1 MTDVSICL
9 LGPLLVSRAGELIE
23 VPGRRPR
30 TLLALLAMEAGTP
43 VSADLLADRIWG
55 EDLPDNPRGSLHTYI
70 GRLRRV
76 LGKEVVRRAAGGY
89 ILDLPRSSVDA
100 LAFVDLLDGAQGP
113 EAYERLEAAIEL
125 WRADPFDDSAGQSL
139 AERTRPWLVDRY
151 LAALEH
157 RAELDIAAGRA
168 AKAVADVRRVV
179 GDHPLRESLW
189 AVLLDALDAAGRT
202 AEALEAFEEVRARLA
217 DELGTDPGAELR
229 STFTRLLSG
238 ASPTAPQTEDPE
250 GQAMVP
256 AQRVSEEDMV
266 PRQLPADIPSFSGRE
281 AELRLLD
288 AVTIS
293 HDVGW
298 PSVVA
303 VHGIGAVGKTA
314 LAVHWARSRT
324 EHFPDGQLFIDLRGY
339 GPGEPLSH
347 AQALTTLLIGLGVDV
362 ASVPAEVDAA
372 SALLR
377 TTLAGRR
384 MLLVLDNARD
394 STHVRPLLPG
404 SDSLALV
411 TSRSQLRGL
420 ATREGARRIALDT
433 LAPEESVAFL
443 KQRLVD
449 RSAGEADIR
458 ALADRCGH
466 LPLALAVAAERCS
479 RYPDL
484 SLTDLLA
491 ELDGETSRLAALEAP
506 LDPVSDLRA
515 VFSWS
520 YDSLDEESR
529 RAFRLLGLRPGH
541 EIGMP
546 AMAAL
551 FAADIATAR
560 RLVDKLVDANLVREH
575 RPGRF
580 VLHDLIRD
588 YALELGSAEESGE
601 ALRRLLSW
609 YSHSLVAAAV
619 ADRRPL
625 GMMRLDPVVG
635 GVTPLTFATAQQA
648 RSWGDREWLNMG
660 SAVRLAAG
668 LGLHSPAYQLVNK
681 ILFFAIRHP
690 PSDTLELQ
698 EIGVDAALRA
708 GEFVDA
714 AYVRNQLG
722 ITRARAG
729 DLSGAISDFRAAAAV
744 FREAGEAMGLG
755 MSLSNYGQAM
765 AAIGAFEEAV
775 LVLEEAHAVAVEAGL
790 DVRVRNSLIARAEV
804 YVRMGRY
811 EDALALFEG
820 EIGTDPVDAQSA
832 APGATLIDA
841 LIGMERYDDAEKHL
855 CRELARHTQNRNRW
869 SEARL
874 LFRRAKIERKT
885 DRGTHARETL
895 HEVLGILDEVGELDH
910 TELTR
915 EEVEGLLTSLGAI
928 ARVPE
933 IERDPRRQGLGSRNQ
948 PAMTNYAPPSQASPG
963 PSATM

>member
-9 LGPLLVSRAGELIE
+9 LGPLVVTLAGEPVEI
-23 VPGRRPR
+23 PGRRPR
-30 TLLALLAMEAGTP
+30 TLLALLALEAGTP
-43 VSADLLADRIWG
+43 LSADLLADRIWG

-100 LAFVDLLDGAQGP
+100 LAFIDLLDTAQGP
-113 EAYERLEAAIEL
+113 EAYERLEEAIEL
-125 WRADPFDDSAGQSL
+125 WRADPFDDSAGESL

-189 AVLLDALDAAGRT
+189 AVLLDALDTAGRT
-202 AEALEAFEEVRARLA
+202 AEALEAYEEVRARLA

-238 ASPTAPQTEDPE
+238 ASPTAPEVEDPE
-250 GQAMVP
+250 GQATVP
-256 AQRVSEEDMV
+256 AQRVSEEDML
-266 PRQLPADIPSFSGRE
+266 PRQLPADILSFSGRE

-293 HDVGW
+293 HDAGW

-339 GPGEPLSH
+339 GPGDPLSH

-377 TTLAGRR
+377 TTLAQRR

-394 STHVRPLLPG
+394 SAHVRPLLPG

-433 LAPEESVAFL
+433 LAPAESAAFL
-443 KQRLVD
+443 KQRFVD
-449 RSAGEADIR
+449 RPASEADIR

-506 LDPVSDLRA
+506 LDPISDLRA

-601 ALRRLLSW
+601 ALLRLVSW
-609 YSHSLVAAAV
+609 YTHSLVAASE
-619 ADRRPL
+619 ADGRSFRL
-625 GMMRLDPVVG
+625 MTLDPVVA
-635 GVTPLTFATAQQA
+635 GVTPLSFATSQQA
-648 RSWGDREWLNMG
+648 RAWGDREWLTMG
-660 SAVRLAAG
+660 SAVRLAVRAG
-668 LGLHSPAYQLVNK
+668 LLCPAYQLVNK
-681 ILFFAIRHP
+681 MFSLSMRHP
-690 PSDTLELQ
+690 PAETVPLQ
-698 EIGVDAALRA
+698 ELGLDAALRA
-708 GEFVDA
+708 GQHVDA
-714 AYVRNQLG
+714 AYLRNQVG
-722 ITRARAG
+722 ISRARAG
-729 DLSGAISDFRAAAAV
+729 DLTRAIPEFRGAAEV
-744 FREAGEAMGLG
+744 FREAGTAAGLE
-755 MSLSNYGQAM
+755 MALSNCGQALSM
-765 AAIGAFEEAV
+765 IGSLDEAV
-775 LVLEEAHAVAVEAGL
+775 AVLEEAYAVADAAGM
-790 DVRVRNSLIARAEV
+790 DDRARASRIGLAEV
-804 YVRMGRY
+804 YVRMERY
-811 EDALALFEG
+811 EDAVRLVED
-820 EIGTDPVDAQSA
+820 EIGRGPVDVDSSA
-832 APGATLIDA
+832 SPRMTLVDA
-841 LIGMERYDDAEKHL
+841 LIGLRRHAEAETHL
-855 CRELARHTQNRNRW
+855 RLELAHRLEERNRW
-869 SEARL
+869 AEANVL
-874 LFRRAKIERKT
+874 VRRAVIERET
-885 DRGTHARETL
+885 DRAAQARATL
-895 HEVLGILDEVGELDH
+895 QEVVVILDEVGELDR
-910 TELTR
+910 TALTKERVEELLAT
-915 EEVEGLLTSLGAI
+915 VEASASASAG
-928 ARVPE
+928 
-933 IERDPRRQGLGSRNQ
+933 RDVDASATQGLGGGVALR
-948 PAMTNYAPPSQASPG
+948 P
-963 PSATM
+963 

>member
-1 MTDVSICL
+1 MTDVNICL
-9 LGPLLVSRAGELIE
+9 LGPLIVTRAGETVE

-30 TLLALLAMEAGTP
+30 TLLSLLALEAGTP

-55 EDLPDNPRGSLHTYI
+55 EELPDNPRGSLHTYI

-100 LAFVDLLDGAQGP
+100 LTFIDLLDAAEGP
-113 EAYERLEAAIEL
+113 EAYDRLEEAIAL
-125 WRADPFDDSAGQSL
+125 WRAEPFDEPSGDSL

-189 AVLLDALDAAGRT
+189 VVLLDALDAAGRT
-202 AEALEAFEEVRARLA
+202 AEALEAYEEVRARLA
-217 DELGTDPGAELR
+217 DELGADPGAELR
-229 STFTRLLSG
+229 ATFTRLLAGSSPAAE
-238 ASPTAPQTEDPE
+238 ASRGQPT
-250 GQAMVP
+250 VP
-256 AQRVSEEDMV
+256 AQRVSEEDLV

-293 HDVGW
+293 HDAGW

-314 LAVHWARSRT
+314 FAVHWARART
-324 EHFPDGQLFIDLRGY
+324 EHFPDGQLFIDLRGF

-347 AQALTTLLIGLGVDV
+347 AQALTTLLIGLGVDA
-362 ASVPAEVDAA
+362 ASMPAEVDAA

-377 TTLAGRR
+377 TTLAQRR

-394 STHVRPLLPG
+394 SAQVRPLLPG
-404 SDSLALV
+404 GDSLVLV

-420 ATREGARRIALDT
+420 ATREGARRLALDT
-433 LAPEESVAFL
+433 LAPTESAAFL
-443 KQRLVD
+443 RQRLID
-449 RSAGEADIR
+449 RTADEADVR

-484 SLTDLLA
+484 PLTDLVA
-491 ELDGETSRLAALEAP
+491 QLDGETSRLAALEAP
-506 LDPVSDLRA
+506 LDPISDLRA

-588 YALELGSAEESGE
+588 YALEMGSEEESGE
-601 ALRRLLSW
+601 ALLRLLSW
-609 YSHSLVAAAV
+609 YTHSLVAASE
-619 ADRRPL
+619 ADGRSFRL
-625 GMMRLDPVVG
+625 MSLDPVVD
-635 GVTPLTFATAQQA
+635 GVTPLSFATSQQA
-648 RSWGDREWLNMG
+648 RAWGDREWLTMG
-660 SAVRLAAG
+660 SAVRLGVRAG
-668 LGLHSPAYQLVNK
+668 LLGPAYQLVNK
-681 ILFFAIRHP
+681 MFSLSMRHP
-690 PSDTLELQ
+690 PAETVPLQ
-698 EIGVDAALRA
+698 ELGLDAALRA
-708 GEFVDA
+708 GQHVDA
-714 AYVRNQLG
+714 AYIRNQVG
-722 ITRARAG
+722 ISRARVGDLTRAISEFR
-729 DLSGAISDFRAAAAV
+729 GAAEV
-744 FREAGEAMGLG
+744 FREAGTAAGLE
-755 MSLSNYGQAM
+755 MALSNCGQALSM
-765 AAIGAFEEAV
+765 IGSLDEAV
-775 LVLEEAHAVAVEAGL
+775 AVLEEAYAVADAAGM
-790 DVRVRNSLIARAEV
+790 DDRARGSLIGLAEV
-804 YVRMGRY
+804 YVRMERY
-811 EDALALFEG
+811 EDAARLVEE
-820 EIGTDPVDAQSA
+820 EIGFGPVDVDSSA
-832 APGATLIDA
+832 SPRMTLVDA
-841 LIGMERYDDAEKHL
+841 LIGLRRFAEAETHL
-855 CRELARHTQNRNRW
+855 RLELTHRLEERNRW
-869 SEARL
+869 GEANVL
-874 LFRRAKIERKT
+874 VRRAVIERET
-885 DRGTHARETL
+885 DRVAQARVTL
-895 HEVLGILDEVGELDH
+895 HEVVAILDEVGELDR
-910 TELTR
+910 TALTR
-915 EEVEGLLTSLGAI
+915 ERVEDLLASVGSSTSAD
-928 ARVPE
+928 
-933 IERDPRRQGLGSRNQ
+933 RDADAETAQGLGGGVALR
-948 PAMTNYAPPSQASPG
+948 P
-963 PSATM
+963 

>member
-1 MTDVSICL
+1 VTDVSICL
-9 LGPLLVSRAGELIE
+9 LGPLIVTRAGEPVEI
-23 VPGRRPR
+23 PGRRPR
-30 TLLALLAMEAGTP
+30 TLLALLALEAGTP

-100 LAFVDLLDGAQGP
+100 LAFIDLLDGAQGP
-113 EAYERLEAAIEL
+113 EAYERLEEAIAL
-125 WRADPFDDSAGQSL
+125 WRADPFDDSAGESL

-202 AEALEAFEEVRARLA
+202 AEALEAYEEVRARLA

-238 ASPTAPQTEDPE
+238 ASPTAPQTEDLE
-250 GQAMVP
+250 GQATVP

-293 HDVGW
+293 HDAGW

-601 ALRRLLSW
+601 ALLRLVSW
-609 YSHSLVAAAV
+609 YTHSLVAASE
-619 ADRRPL
+619 ADGRSFRL
-625 GMMRLDPVVG
+625 MTLDPVVA
-635 GVTPLTFATAQQA
+635 GVTPLSFATSQQA
-648 RSWGDREWLNMG
+648 RAWGDREWLTMG
-660 SAVRLAAG
+660 SAVRLAVRAG
-668 LGLHSPAYQLVNK
+668 LLGPAYQLVNK
-681 ILFFAIRHP
+681 MFSLSMRHP
-690 PSDTLELQ
+690 PVETVPLQ
-698 EIGVDAALRA
+698 ELGLDAALRA
-708 GEFVDA
+708 GQHVDA
-714 AYVRNQLG
+714 AYLRNQVG
-722 ITRARAG
+722 ISRARAG
-729 DLSGAISDFRAAAAV
+729 DLPRAIPEFRGAAEVFRAADTAA
-744 FREAGEAMGLG
+744 GLE
-755 MSLSNYGQAM
+755 MALSNCGQALSM
-765 AAIGAFEEAV
+765 IGSLDEAV
-775 LVLEEAHAVAVEAGL
+775 AVLEEAYAVADAAGM
-790 DVRVRNSLIARAEV
+790 DDRARASLIGLAEV
-804 YVRMGRY
+804 YVRMERY
-811 EDALALFEG
+811 EDAARLVEG
-820 EIGTDPVDAQSA
+820 EIGLGPVDVDSSA
-832 APGATLIDA
+832 SPRMTLVDA
-841 LIGMERYDDAEKHL
+841 LIGLRRYAEAETHL
-855 CRELARHTQNRNRW
+855 RLELAHRLEERNRW
-869 SEARL
+869 GEANVL
-874 LFRRAKIERKT
+874 VRRAVIERET
-885 DRGTHARETL
+885 DRAAQARATL
-895 HEVLGILDEVGELDH
+895 QEVVVILDEVGELDR
-910 TELTR
+910 TALTR
-915 EEVEGLLTSLGAI
+915 ERVEELLATVEASVSAG
-928 ARVPE
+928 
-933 IERDPRRQGLGSRNQ
+933 RDVDASATQGLGGGVALR
-948 PAMTNYAPPSQASPG
+948 P
-963 PSATM
+963 

>member
-1 MTDVSICL
+1 MIVT
-9 LGPLLVSRAGELIE
+9 RAGEPVEI
-23 VPGRRPR
+23 PGRRPR
-30 TLLALLAMEAGTP
+30 TLLALLALEAGTP

-55 EDLPDNPRGSLHTYI
+55 EELPDNPRGSLHTYI

-89 ILDLPRSSVDA
+89 ILDLPRACVDA
-100 LAFVDLLDGAQGP
+100 LTFIDLLDSIDGLEGP
-113 EAYERLEAAIEL
+113 EAYVRLEEAIEL
-125 WRADPFDDSAGQSL
+125 WRAEPFDDSAAESL

-151 LAALEH
+151 LEARER
-157 RAELDIAAGRA
+157 RAQLDIAAGRA

-179 GDHPLRESLW
+179 ADHPLRESLW
-189 AVLLDALDAAGRT
+189 VVLLDALESAGRT
-202 AEALEAFEEVRARLA
+202 AEALEAYEEVRARLA

-229 STFTRLLSG
+229 STFVRLLSG
-238 ASPTAPQTEDPE
+238 DSSAGPE
-250 GQAMVP
+250 VVAGHAKVP
-256 AQRVSEEDMV
+256 AQRVSEEDLV
-266 PRQLPADIPSFSGRE
+266 PRQLPADIAGFSGRQ

-293 HDVGW
+293 HDAGW

-377 TTLAGRR
+377 TTLADRR

-394 STHVRPLLPG
+394 SAHVRPLLPG

-433 LAPEESVAFL
+433 LTPAESAAFL
-443 KQRLVD
+443 EQRLVD
-449 RSAGEADIR
+449 RAADEADVR

-484 SLTDLLA
+484 TLTDLLA
-491 ELDGETSRLAALEAP
+491 ELDGETSRLAALEVP
-506 LDPVSDLRA
+506 LDPISDLRA

-551 FAADIATAR
+551 FAVDIATSR

-588 YALELGSAEESGE
+588 YALELGFAEESDE
-601 ALRRLLSW
+601 ALLRLVSW
-609 YSHSLVAAAV
+609 YTHSLVAASEV
-619 ADRRPL
+619 DGRSFRL
-625 GMMRLDPVVG
+625 MTLDPVVA
-635 GVTPLTFATAQQA
+635 GVTPLSFATSQQA
-648 RSWGDREWLNMG
+648 RAWGDREWPTMR
-660 SAVRLAAG
+660 SAVRLAVRAG
-668 LGLHSPAYQLVNK
+668 LLCPAYQLVNK
-681 ILFFAIRHP
+681 MFSLSMRHP
-690 PSDTLELQ
+690 PAETVPLQ
-698 EIGVDAALRA
+698 ELGLDAALRA
-708 GEFVDA
+708 GQPVDA
-714 AYVRNQLG
+714 AYLRNQAG
-722 ITRARAG
+722 ISRARAG
-729 DLSGAISDFRAAAAV
+729 DLTRAISEFRAAAEV
-744 FREAGEAMGLG
+744 FREAGTAAGLE
-755 MSLSNYGQAM
+755 MALSNCGQALSM
-765 AAIGAFEEAV
+765 IGSLDEAV
-775 LVLEEAHAVAVEAGL
+775 AVLEEAYAVADAAGMA
-790 DVRVRNSLIARAEV
+790 DRARGSLIGLAEV
-804 YVRMGRY
+804 YVRMERY
-811 EDALALFEG
+811 ADAVRLIEE
-820 EIGTDPVDAQSA
+820 EIGQHRVEVDSSS
-832 APGATLIDA
+832 PRLTLIDA
-841 LIGMERYDDAEKHL
+841 LIGLRRFADAETELRLELTQHL
-855 CRELARHTQNRNRW
+855 EERNRW
-869 SEARL
+869 GEANAL
-874 LFRRAKIERKT
+874 VRRAMIERET
-885 DRGTHARETL
+885 DRIAQARATL
-895 HEVLGILDEVGELDH
+895 QEVVAILDEVGELDR
-910 TELTR
+910 TALTR
-915 EEVEGLLTSLGAI
+915 ERVEELLASVGSSAS
-928 ARVPE
+928 AD
-933 IERDPRRQGLGSRNQ
+933 RDADAEAAQGLGGGVALR
-948 PAMTNYAPPSQASPG
+948 P
-963 PSATM
+963 

>member
-9 LGPLLVSRAGELIE
+9 LGPLVVTRAGEPVEI
-23 VPGRRPR
+23 PGRRPR
-30 TLLALLAMEAGTP
+30 TLLALLALEAGTP

-100 LAFVDLLDGAQGP
+100 LAFIDLLDGAHGP
-113 EAYERLEAAIEL
+113 EAYERLEEATAL
-125 WRADPFDDSAGQSL
+125 WRADPFDDSAGESL

-189 AVLLDALDAAGRT
+189 AVLLDALDASGRT
-202 AEALEAFEEVRARLA
+202 AEALEAYEEVRARLA

-238 ASPTAPQTEDPE
+238 GSPTAPEIDRE
-250 GQAMVP
+250 GQATVP

-293 HDVGW
+293 HDAGW

-347 AQALTTLLIGLGVDV
+347 AEALTTLLIGLGVDV
-362 ASVPAEVDAA
+362 ASVPSEVDAA

-377 TTLAGRR
+377 TTLAQRR
-384 MLLVLDNARD
+384 TLLVLDNARD

-433 LAPEESVAFL
+433 LAPEESAAFL

-551 FAADIATAR
+551 FAVDIATAR
-560 RLVDKLVDANLVREH
+560 RLVDKLVDANLIREH

-601 ALRRLLSW
+601 ALLRLVSW
-609 YSHSLVAAAV
+609 YTHSLVAASE
-619 ADRRPL
+619 ADGRSFRL
-625 GMMRLDPVVG
+625 MTLDPVVA
-635 GVTPLTFATAQQA
+635 GVTPLSFATSQQA
-648 RSWGDREWLNMG
+648 RAWGDREWLTMG
-660 SAVRLAAG
+660 SAVRLAVRARL
-668 LGLHSPAYQLVNK
+668 LGPAYQLVNK
-681 ILFFAIRHP
+681 MFSLSMRHP
-690 PSDTLELQ
+690 PVETVPLQ
-698 EIGVDAALRA
+698 ELGLDAALRA
-708 GEFVDA
+708 GQHVDA
-714 AYVRNQLG
+714 AYLRNQVG
-722 ITRARAG
+722 ISRARAG
-729 DLSGAISDFRAAAAV
+729 DLTRAISEFRGAAAV
-744 FREAGEAMGLG
+744 FRAAGTAAGLE
-755 MSLSNYGQAM
+755 MALSNCGQALSM
-765 AAIGAFEEAV
+765 IGSLDEAV
-775 LVLEEAHAVAVEAGL
+775 AVLEEAYAVADAAGM
-790 DVRVRNSLIARAEV
+790 DDRARASLIGLAEV
-804 YVRMGRY
+804 YVRMERY
-811 EDALALFEG
+811 EDAVRLVEE
-820 EIGTDPVDAQSA
+820 EIGHGPVDVDSSA
-832 APGATLIDA
+832 SPRMTLVDA
-841 LIGMERYDDAEKHL
+841 LIGLQRYAEAETHL
-855 CRELARHTQNRNRW
+855 RLELTHRLEERNRW
-869 SEARL
+869 GEANVL
-874 LFRRAKIERKT
+874 VRRAVIERET
-885 DRGTHARETL
+885 DRAAQARATL
-895 HEVLGILDEVGELDH
+895 QEVVVILDEVGELDR
-910 TELTR
+910 TALTR
-915 EEVEGLLTSLGAI
+915 ERVEELLATVEASVSAG
-928 ARVPE
+928 
-933 IERDPRRQGLGSRNQ
+933 RDVDASAAQGLGGGVALR
-948 PAMTNYAPPSQASPG
+948 P
-963 PSATM
+963 

>member
-1 MTDVSICL
+1 MTDVYICL
-9 LGPLLVSRAGELIE
+9 LGPLIVTRAGEPVE

-30 TLLALLAMEAGTP
+30 TLLALLALEAGTP

-89 ILDLPRSSVDA
+89 ILDLPRSAVDA
-100 LAFVDLLDGAQGP
+100 LTFIDLLDAAEGP
-113 EAYERLEAAIEL
+113 QAYERLEEAIAL
-125 WRADPFDDSAGQSL
+125 WRAEPFDDSAGESL

-168 AKAVADVRRVV
+168 TKAVADVRRVI

-189 AVLLDALDAAGRT
+189 VVLLDALEAAGRT
-202 AEALEAFEEVRARLA
+202 AEALEAYEEVRARLA
-217 DELGTDPGAELR
+217 EELGADPGAELR
-229 STFTRLLSG
+229 STFTRLLVGS
-238 ASPTAPQTEDPE
+238 SPAAPDAEVSA
-250 GQAMVP
+250 GQATVP
-256 AQRVSEEDMV
+256 SQRVSEEDMV
-266 PRQLPADIPSFSGRE
+266 PRQLPADIPSFSGRT

-293 HDVGW
+293 HEAGW

-314 LAVHWARSRT
+314 LAVHWARSRA
-324 EHFPDGQLFIDLRGY
+324 EHFPDGQLFIDLRGF

-362 ASVPAEVDAA
+362 ASVPGEVDAA

-377 TTLAGRR
+377 TTLAQRR

-394 STHVRPLLPG
+394 STQVRPLLPG
-404 SDSLALV
+404 GDSLVLV

-420 ATREGARRIALDT
+420 ATREGARRLALDT
-433 LAPEESVAFL
+433 LAPEESAAFL
-443 KQRLVD
+443 RQRLVD
-449 RSAGEADIR
+449 RAADEADVR

-506 LDPVSDLRA
+506 LDPISDLRA

-529 RAFRLLGLRPGH
+529 RSFRLLGLRPGH

-551 FAADIATAR
+551 FGVDIAAAR

-588 YALELGSAEESGE
+588 YALEMGSEEESGE
-601 ALRRLLSW
+601 ALLRLVSW
-609 YSHSLVAAAV
+609 YTHSLVAASEAGG
-619 ADRRPL
+619 RSFRL
-625 GMMRLDPVVG
+625 MSLDPVVA

-648 RSWGDREWLNMG
+648 RAWGDREWLTMG
-660 SAVRLAAG
+660 SAVRLAVRAG
-668 LGLHSPAYQLVNK
+668 LLGPAYQLVNK
-681 ILFFAIRHP
+681 MFTLSMRHP
-690 PSDTLELQ
+690 PAETLPLQ
-698 EIGVDAALRA
+698 ELCLDAALRA
-708 GEFVDA
+708 GEHVDA
-714 AYVRNQLG
+714 AYIRNQAG
-722 ITRARAG
+722 ISRARAG
-729 DLSGAISDFRAAAAV
+729 DLTRAISEFRGAAEVFRAAGTAA
-744 FREAGEAMGLG
+744 GLE
-755 MSLSNYGQAM
+755 MALSNCGQALSM
-765 AAIGAFEEAV
+765 IGSLDEAV
-775 LVLEEAHAVAVEAGL
+775 AVLEEAYAVADAAGM
-790 DVRVRNSLIARAEV
+790 DDRARASLIGLAEV
-804 YVRMGRY
+804 YVRMERY
-811 EDALALFEG
+811 EDAVRLVEE
-820 EIGTDPVDAQSA
+820 EIGYASVDVDSSA
-832 APGATLIDA
+832 SPRMTLIDA
-841 LIGMERYDDAEKHL
+841 LIGLGRHAEAETHL
-855 CRELARHTQNRNRW
+855 RLELAHHLEERNRW
-869 SEARL
+869 AEANVL
-874 LFRRAKIERKT
+874 VRRALIERET
-885 DRGTHARETL
+885 ERVAQARATL
-895 HEVLGILDEVGELDH
+895 HEVSAILDEVGELDR
-910 TELTR
+910 TALTR
-915 EEVEGLLTSLGAI
+915 ERVEELLASVGSSVSAG
-928 ARVPE
+928 
-933 IERDPRRQGLGSRNQ
+933 RDVDATAAQGLGGGVALR
-948 PAMTNYAPPSQASPG
+948 P
-963 PSATM
+963 

>member
-9 LGPLLVSRAGELIE
+9 LGPLIVTRAGEPVE

-30 TLLALLAMEAGTP
+30 TLLSLLALEAGTP

-55 EDLPDNPRGSLHTYI
+55 EELPDNPRGSLHTYI

-100 LAFVDLLDGAQGP
+100 LTFIDLLDAAEGP
-113 EAYERLEAAIEL
+113 EAYDRLEEAIAL
-125 WRADPFDDSAGQSL
+125 WRAEPFDEPSGDSL

-157 RAELDIAAGRA
+157 RAALDIAAGRA

-189 AVLLDALDAAGRT
+189 VVLLDALDAAGRT
-202 AEALEAFEEVRARLA
+202 AEALESYEEVRARLA
-217 DELGTDPGAELR
+217 DELGADPGAELR
-229 STFTRLLSG
+229 STFTRLLTGSSPAPEVD
-238 ASPTAPQTEDPE
+238 ASQ
-250 GQAMVP
+250 GQATVP

-293 HDVGW
+293 HDAGW

-314 LAVHWARSRT
+314 FAVHWARART
-324 EHFPDGQLFIDLRGY
+324 EHFPDGQLFIDLRGF

-347 AQALTTLLIGLGVDV
+347 AQALTTLLIGLGVDA

-377 TTLAGRR
+377 TTLAQRR
-384 MLLVLDNARD
+384 MLLLLDNARD
-394 STHVRPLLPG
+394 STQVRPLLPG
-404 SDSLALV
+404 GDSLVLV

-420 ATREGARRIALDT
+420 ATREGARRLALDT
-433 LAPEESVAFL
+433 LAPAESAAFL
-443 KQRLVD
+443 RQRLID
-449 RSAGEADIR
+449 RTADEADIR

-484 SLTDLLA
+484 PLTDLIA

-506 LDPVSDLRA
+506 LDPISDLRA

-551 FAADIATAR
+551 FAVDIAAAR

-588 YALELGSAEESGE
+588 YALEMGSEKESGE
-601 ALRRLLSW
+601 ALLRLVSW
-609 YSHSLVAAAV
+609 YTHSLVAASE
-619 ADRRPL
+619 ADGRSFRL
-625 GMMRLDPVVG
+625 MSLDPVVD
-635 GVTPLTFATAQQA
+635 GVTPLSFATSQQA
-648 RSWGDREWLNMG
+648 RAWGDREWPTMG
-660 SAVRLAAG
+660 SAVRLAVRAG
-668 LGLHSPAYQLVNK
+668 LLGPAYQLVNK
-681 ILFFAIRHP
+681 MFSLSMRHP
-690 PSDTLELQ
+690 PAETVPLQ
-698 EIGVDAALRA
+698 ELGLDAALRA
-708 GEFVDA
+708 GQHIDA
-714 AYVRNQLG
+714 AYIRNQFG
-722 ITRARAG
+722 ISRARVG
-729 DLSGAISDFRAAAAV
+729 DLPRAITEFRGAAEV
-744 FREAGEAMGLG
+744 FREAGTAAGLE
-755 MSLSNYGQAM
+755 MALSNCGQALSM
-765 AAIGAFEEAV
+765 IGSLDEAV
-775 LVLEEAHAVAVEAGL
+775 AVLEEAYAVADAAGM
-790 DVRVRNSLIARAEV
+790 DDRARASLIGLAEV
-804 YVRMGRY
+804 YVRMERY
-811 EDALALFEG
+811 EDAVRLVEE
-820 EIGTDPVDAQSA
+820 EIGYASVDVDSSA
-832 APGATLIDA
+832 SPRMTLVDA
-841 LIGMERYDDAEKHL
+841 LIGLRRYAEAENHL
-855 CRELARHTQNRNRW
+855 RLELAHRLEERNRW
-869 SEARL
+869 GEANVL
-874 LFRRAKIERKT
+874 VRRAVVERET
-885 DRGTHARETL
+885 ERVAQARATL
-895 HEVLGILDEVGELDH
+895 HEVVAILDEVGELDR
-910 TELTR
+910 TALTR
-915 EEVEGLLTSLGAI
+915 ERVEELLASVGSSAS
-928 ARVPE
+928 AD
-933 IERDPRRQGLGSRNQ
+933 RDVDAEAAQGLGGGVALR
-948 PAMTNYAPPSQASPG
+948 P
-963 PSATM
+963 

>member
-1 MTDVSICL
+1 MTDVNICL
-9 LGPLLVSRAGELIE
+9 LGPLIVTRAGAPVE

-30 TLLALLAMEAGTP
+30 TLLALLALEAGTP

-55 EDLPDNPRGSLHTYI
+55 EELPDNPRGSLHTYI

-76 LGKEVVRRAAGGY
+76 LGKEVVRRDAGGY

-100 LAFVDLLDGAQGP
+100 LAFLDLLDAAKGP
-113 EAYERLEAAIEL
+113 EAYARLEEAIAL
-125 WRADPFDDSAGQSL
+125 WRAEPFDDPAGDSL

-168 AKAVADVRRVV
+168 TKAVADVRRVV

-202 AEALEAFEEVRARLA
+202 AEALEAYEEVRARLA
-217 DELGTDPGAELR
+217 DELGADPGAELR
-229 STFTRLLSG
+229 STFTRLLAGSSPIPDDEVSSG
-238 ASPTAPQTEDPE
+238 EAT
-250 GQAMVP
+250 VP
-256 AQRVSEEDMV
+256 AQRVSEEDMI

-293 HDVGW
+293 HDAGW

-314 LAVHWARSRT
+314 FAVHWARART
-324 EHFPDGQLFIDLRGY
+324 EHFPDGQLFIDLRGF

-347 AQALTTLLIGLGVDV
+347 TQALTTLLIGLGIDA
-362 ASVPAEVDAA
+362 ASVPVEVDAA

-377 TTLAGRR
+377 TTLARRR

-394 STHVRPLLPG
+394 STQVRPLLPG
-404 SDSLALV
+404 GDSLVLV

-420 ATREGARRIALDT
+420 ATREGARRLALDT
-433 LAPEESVAFL
+433 LAPAESAAFL
-443 KQRLVD
+443 RQRLIGRTAD
-449 RSAGEADIR
+449 EADVR

-484 SLTDLLA
+484 PLIDLVA

-506 LDPVSDLRA
+506 LDPISDLRA

-551 FAADIATAR
+551 FAVDIAAAR

-588 YALELGSAEESGE
+588 YALEMSSEEESGE
-601 ALRRLLSW
+601 ALLRLVSW
-609 YSHSLVAAAV
+609 YTHSLVAASE
-619 ADRRPL
+619 ADGRSFRL
-625 GMMRLDPVVG
+625 MSLDPVVD
-635 GVTPLTFATAQQA
+635 GVTPLSFATAQQA
-648 RSWGDREWLNMG
+648 RAWGDREWLTMG
-660 SAVRLAAG
+660 SAVRLAVRAG
-668 LGLHSPAYQLVNK
+668 LLEPAYQLVNK
-681 ILFFAIRHP
+681 MFSLSMRHP
-690 PSDTLELQ
+690 PAETVPLQ
-698 EIGVDAALRA
+698 ELGLDAALRA
-708 GEFVDA
+708 GQHIDA
-714 AYVRNQLG
+714 AYIRNQFG
-722 ITRARAG
+722 ISRARVGDLTRAISEFR
-729 DLSGAISDFRAAAAV
+729 GAAEVFRAAGAA
-744 FREAGEAMGLG
+744 AGLEMA
-755 MSLSNYGQAM
+755 LSNCGQALSM
-765 AAIGAFEEAV
+765 IGSLDEAV
-775 LVLEEAHAVAVEAGL
+775 TVLEEAYAVADAAGM
-790 DVRVRNSLIARAEV
+790 DDRARASLIGRAEV
-804 YVRMGRY
+804 YVRMERY
-811 EDALALFEG
+811 EDAVQLVEE
-820 EIGTDPVDAQSA
+820 EIGDGPVDVDSSSS
-832 APGATLIDA
+832 PRMTLVDA
-841 LIGMERYDDAEKHL
+841 LIGLRRYAEAETQL
-855 CRELARHTQNRNRW
+855 RLELARHLEERNRW
-869 SEARL
+869 GEANVL
-874 LFRRAKIERKT
+874 VRRAVIERET
-885 DRGTHARETL
+885 DRVAQARATL
-895 HEVLGILDEVGELDH
+895 HEVVAILHEVGELDR
-910 TELTR
+910 TALTWER
-915 EEVEGLLTSLGAI
+915 VEDLLASVGSSAS
-928 ARVPE
+928 AD
-933 IERDPRRQGLGSRNQ
+933 RDVAAEAAQGLGGGVALR
-948 PAMTNYAPPSQASPG
+948 P
-963 PSATM
+963 

>member
-9 LGPLLVSRAGELIE
+9 LGPLRVTRAGEPIE

-43 VSADLLADRIWG
+43 VSADVLADRIWG
-55 EDLPDNPRGSLHTYI
+55 EELPDNPRGSLHTYI

-100 LAFVDLLDGAQGP
+100 LAFIDLLDAAQGP
-113 EAYERLEAAIEL
+113 EAYARLEEAIEL
-125 WRADPFDDSAGQSL
+125 WRAEPFDESAGGSL

-151 LAALEH
+151 LAALER

-168 AKAVADVRRVV
+168 TKAVADVRRVV

-189 AVLLDALDAAGRT
+189 VVMLDALDAAGRT
-202 AEALEAFEEVRARLA
+202 AEALEAYEEVRSRLA
-217 DELGTDPGAELR
+217 DELGADPGAELR
-229 STFTRLLSG
+229 ATFTRLLVGS
-238 ASPTAPQTEDPE
+238 SPAVPEAEAAP
-250 GQAMVP
+250 GQATVP
-256 AQRVSEEDMV
+256 AQRVSEEDLI

-288 AVTIS
+288 AVTVS
-293 HDVGW
+293 HDAGW

-314 LAVHWARSRT
+314 FAVHWARTRT
-324 EHFPDGQLFIDLRGY
+324 EHFPDGQLFIDLRGF

-377 TTLAGRR
+377 TTLAQRR

-394 STHVRPLLPG
+394 SAHVRPLLPG
-404 SDSLALV
+404 GDSLVLV

-420 ATREGARRIALDT
+420 ATREGARRLALDT

-443 KQRLVD
+443 RQRLID
-449 RSAGEADIR
+449 RPADEEDVR
-458 ALADRCGH
+458 ALAERCGH

-484 SLTDLLA
+484 PLTDLLA

-506 LDPVSDLRA
+506 LDPISDLRA

-551 FAADIATAR
+551 FAVDIATAR

-588 YALELGSAEESGE
+588 YALEMGSAEESGE
-601 ALRRLLSW
+601 AMLRVVSW
-609 YSHSLVAAAV
+609 YTHSLVAASEAGG
-619 ADRRPL
+619 RHFRL
-625 GMMRLDPVVG
+625 MSLDPVVD
-635 GVTPLTFATAQQA
+635 GVTPLSFATAQQA
-648 RSWGDREWLNMG
+648 RAWGDREWLTMG
-660 SAVRLAAG
+660 SAVRLAVRAEL
-668 LGLHSPAYQLVNK
+668 LGPAYQLVNK
-681 ILFFAIRHP
+681 MFTLSMRHP
-690 PSDTLELQ
+690 PAEMLPLQ
-698 EIGVDAALRA
+698 ELGLDAALRA
-708 GEFVDA
+708 GQQVDA
-714 AYVRNQLG
+714 AYIRNQVG
-722 ITRARAG
+722 ISRARAG
-729 DLSGAISDFRAAAAV
+729 DLSRAISDFRGAAAV
-744 FREAGEAMGLG
+744 FREAGTAAGLE
-755 MSLSNYGQAM
+755 MALSNCGQALSM
-765 AAIGAFEEAV
+765 IGSLDEAV
-775 LVLEEAHAVAVEAGL
+775 AVLEEAYAVADAAGM
-790 DVRVRNSLIARAEV
+790 DDRARGSLIGLAEV
-804 YVRMGRY
+804 YVRMERY
-811 EDALALFEG
+811 EDAVRLIEE
-820 EIGTDPVDAQSA
+820 EIGHGPVDVDSSA
-832 APGATLIDA
+832 SPRLTLVDA
-841 LIGMERYDDAEKHL
+841 LIGLGRYTDAETHL
-855 CRELARHTQNRNRW
+855 RPELAHHLEERNRW
-869 SEARL
+869 GEANIL
-874 LFRRAKIERKT
+874 VRRAVIERET
-885 DRGTHARETL
+885 DRVAQARATL
-895 HEVLGILDEVGELDH
+895 HEVVAILDEVGELDR
-910 TELTR
+910 TALTR
-915 EEVEGLLTSLGAI
+915 ERVEELLASVGSSAS
-928 ARVPE
+928 E
-933 IERDPRRQGLGSRNQ
+933 GRDVDASAAQGLGGGVALR
-948 PAMTNYAPPSQASPG
+948 P
-963 PSATM
+963 

>member
-1 MTDVSICL
+1 MTDVNICL
-9 LGPLLVSRAGELIE
+9 LGPLIVTRAGEPVE

-30 TLLALLAMEAGTP
+30 TLLSLLALEAGTP

-55 EDLPDNPRGSLHTYI
+55 EELPDNPRGSLHTYI

-100 LAFVDLLDGAQGP
+100 LAFIDLLDAAEGP
-113 EAYERLEAAIEL
+113 EAYDRLEEAIAL
-125 WRADPFDDSAGQSL
+125 WRAEPFDEPSGDSL

-168 AKAVADVRRVV
+168 SKAVADVRRVV

-189 AVLLDALDAAGRT
+189 VVLLDALNAAGRT
-202 AEALEAFEEVRARLA
+202 AEALEAYEEVRARLA
-217 DELGTDPGAELR
+217 DELGADPGAELR
-229 STFTRLLSG
+229 STFTRLLAGSSPALEVD
-238 ASPTAPQTEDPE
+238 ASQ
-250 GQAMVP
+250 GQATVP

-293 HDVGW
+293 HDAGW

-314 LAVHWARSRT
+314 FAVHWARART
-324 EHFPDGQLFIDLRGY
+324 EHFPDGQLFIDLRGF

-347 AQALTTLLIGLGVDV
+347 AQALTTLLIGLGVDA

-377 TTLAGRR
+377 TTLAQRR

-394 STHVRPLLPG
+394 STQVRPLLPG
-404 SDSLALV
+404 GDSLVLV

-420 ATREGARRIALDT
+420 ATREGARRLALDT
-433 LAPEESVAFL
+433 LAPVESAAFL
-443 KQRLVD
+443 RQRLID
-449 RSAGEADIR
+449 RAADEADVR

-484 SLTDLLA
+484 SLTDLVA

-506 LDPVSDLRA
+506 LDPISDLRA

-551 FAADIATAR
+551 FAADIAAAR

-588 YALELGSAEESGE
+588 YALEMGSEEESGE
-601 ALRRLLSW
+601 ALLRLVSW
-609 YSHSLVAAAV
+609 YTHSLVATHEAV
-619 ADRRPL
+619 GRSFRL
-625 GMMRLDPVVG
+625 VSLDPVVA
-635 GVTPLTFATAQQA
+635 GVTPLSFATAQQA
-648 RSWGDREWLNMG
+648 RAWGDREWLTMG
-660 SAVRLAAG
+660 SAVRLAVRAG
-668 LGLHSPAYQLVNK
+668 LLGPAYQLVNK
-681 ILFFAIRHP
+681 MFSLSMRHP
-690 PSDTLELQ
+690 PAETAPIQEL
-698 EIGVDAALRA
+698 GLDAALRA
-708 GEFVDA
+708 GQHVDA
-714 AYVRNQLG
+714 AYIRNQAG
-722 ITRARAG
+722 ISRARAG
-729 DLSGAISDFRAAAAV
+729 DLTRAISEFRGAAKV
-744 FREAGEAMGLG
+744 FREFGTAAGLEMA
-755 MSLSNYGQAM
+755 LSNCGQALSM
-765 AAIGAFEEAV
+765 IGSLDEAV
-775 LVLEEAHAVAVEAGL
+775 AVLEEAYAVADAAGM
-790 DVRVRNSLIARAEV
+790 DERARGSLIGRAEV
-804 YVRMGRY
+804 YVRM
-811 EDALALFEG
+811 
-820 EIGTDPVDAQSA
+820 
-832 APGATLIDA
+832 
-841 LIGMERYDDAEKHL
+841 ERYDDAVRLIEEEIGQDPVPDVSISPRMTLVDALIGLRRYADAETPLRLELTHHL
-855 CRELARHTQNRNRW
+855 EERNRW
-869 SEARL
+869 GEANVL
-874 LFRRAKIERKT
+874 VRRAVIERET
-885 DRGTHARETL
+885 DRIAQARATL
-895 HEVLGILDEVGELDH
+895 HEVVAILDEVGELDR
-910 TELTR
+910 TALTR
-915 EEVEGLLTSLGAI
+915 ERVEELLASVGSSAS
-928 ARVPE
+928 AD
-933 IERDPRRQGLGSRNQ
+933 RDIDAEAAQGLGGGVALR
-948 PAMTNYAPPSQASPG
+948 P
-963 PSATM
+963 

>member
-1 MTDVSICL
+1 VTDVNICL
-9 LGPLLVSRAGELIE
+9 LGPLIVTRAGEPVE

-30 TLLALLAMEAGTP
+30 TLLALLALEAGTP

-55 EDLPDNPRGSLHTYI
+55 EELPDNPRGSLHTYI

-100 LAFVDLLDGAQGP
+100 LAFIDLLDAAEGP
-113 EAYERLEAAIEL
+113 EAYDRLEEAIAL
-125 WRADPFDDSAGQSL
+125 WRAEPFDEPAGDSL

-168 AKAVADVRRVV
+168 AKAVADARRVV

-189 AVLLDALDAAGRT
+189 VVLLDALGAAGRT
-202 AEALEAFEEVRARLA
+202 AEALEAYEEVRARLA
-217 DELGTDPGAELR
+217 DELGADPGAELR
-229 STFTRLLSG
+229 ATFTRLLAGSS
-238 ASPTAPQTEDPE
+238 SPPE
-250 GQAMVP
+250 VEVSQGEATVP
-256 AQRVSEEDMV
+256 AQRVSEEDMI

-293 HDVGW
+293 HDAGW

-314 LAVHWARSRT
+314 FAVHWARART
-324 EHFPDGQLFIDLRGY
+324 EHFPDGQLFIDLRGF

-347 AQALTTLLIGLGVDV
+347 AQALTTLLIGLGVDA

-377 TTLAGRR
+377 TTLAQRR

-394 STHVRPLLPG
+394 SAQVRPLLPG
-404 SDSLALV
+404 GDSLVVV

-420 ATREGARRIALDT
+420 ATREGARRLALDT
-433 LAPEESVAFL
+433 LAPAESAAFL
-443 KQRLVD
+443 RQRLVD
-449 RSAGEADIR
+449 RTADEADVR

-484 SLTDLLA
+484 PLTDLVA
-491 ELDGETSRLAALEAP
+491 ELDGETSRLAAL
-506 LDPVSDLRA
+506 

-551 FAADIATAR
+551 FAVDIATAR

-588 YALELGSAEESGE
+588 YALEMGSEKESGE
-601 ALRRLLSW
+601 ALLRLVSW
-609 YSHSLVAAAV
+609 YTHSLVAASE
-619 ADRRPL
+619 ADGRSFRL
-625 GMMRLDPVVG
+625 MSLDPVVD
-635 GVTPLTFATAQQA
+635 GVTPLSFATSQQA
-648 RSWGDREWLNMG
+648 RAWGDREWLTMG
-660 SAVRLAAG
+660 SAVRLAVRAG
-668 LGLHSPAYQLVNK
+668 LLGPAYQLVNK
-681 ILFFAIRHP
+681 MFSLSMRHP
-690 PSDTLELQ
+690 PAETVPLQ
-698 EIGVDAALRA
+698 ELGLDAALRA
-708 GEFVDA
+708 GQYVDA
-714 AYVRNQLG
+714 AYIRNQFG
-722 ITRARAG
+722 ISRARVGDLTRA
-729 DLSGAISDFRAAAAV
+729 ISEFRSAAEV
-744 FREAGEAMGLG
+744 FREAGIAAGLE
-755 MSLSNYGQAM
+755 MALSNCGQPDQAGRGLCPDGALRGRR
-765 AAIGAFEEAV
+765 AAGRGGDRI
-775 LVLEEAHAVAVEAGL
+775 
-790 DVRVRNSLIARAEV
+790 RV
-804 YVRMGRY
+804 GR
-811 EDALALFEG
+811 
-820 EIGTDPVDAQSA
+820 
-832 APGATLIDA
+832 
-841 LIGMERYDDAEKHL
+841 R
-855 CRELARHTQNRNRW
+855 
-869 SEARL
+869 RL
-874 LFRRAKIERKT
+874 LRLAANDPGRRP
-885 DRGTHARETL
+885 DRPAALPRG
-895 HEVLGILDEVGELDH
+895 
-910 TELTR
+910 
-915 EEVEGLLTSLGAI
+915 
-928 ARVPE
+928 
-933 IERDPRRQGLGSRNQ
+933 RDPPAVGAGPPPRGAQ
-948 PAMTNYAPPSQASPG
+948 PVG
-963 PSATM
+963 